1 MKMFSGNREAKYL
14 KWTSSNVF
22 LEKFT
27 PSFFTVLNLRRVPVG
42 YLCKIYCNF
51 QWSSVI
57 SNHFSAK
64 EFHKKFLS
72 FKYGTDPDKYLFFLQ
87 K

>member
-27 PSFFTVLNLRRVPVG
+27 PKLRKFFSQRL
-42 YLCKIYCNF
+42 
-51 QWSSVI
+51 
-57 SNHFSAK
+57 
-64 EFHKKFLS
+64 
-72 FKYGTDPDKYLFFLQ
+72 
-87 K
+87 